1 MLRLARLTDYAILIA
16 ASLAERDGDSASARD
31 LAQATGIPWPTV
43 VKLLKRLTASGV
55 LRSSVGRSGGYAL
68 ARSPDGIGL
77 IEVIEA
83 VEGPLGLT
91 ECSRETGNCWIQDAC
106 VTCRHWLVINRAVR
120 DALQGIRVADL
131 TASAPTLGTAG
142 TPFHG
147 VLLQGDK

>member
-16 ASLAERDGDSASARD
+16 ASLAERGGDSASARD

-43 VKLLKRLTASGV
+43 VKLLKLLTAAGV
-55 LRSSVGRSGGYAL
+55 LRSSMGRGGGYAL

-91 ECSRETGNCWIQDAC
+91 ECSRETGDCRIQDAC
-106 VTCRHWLVINRAVR
+106 VTARHWLVINRAVR

-142 TPFHG
+142 APFHA
-147 VLLQGDK
+147 VLLEGDT